1 MGSAKEEVVVVKR
14 ALRIVLFGLLA
25 LVLTGALALA
35 LVIKIGLAPAKGEWA
50 IERKLGPLTVELG
63 VPTLL
68 RVATSPWLAPRL
80 DGLRLNTRHGP
91 VQLRWV
97 DSAQL
102 LYLRCAPC
110 SAQVAALGSQPLQL
124 DHLQIGLHRDASR
137 LRGTIEAAPPRDA
150 ARLPATDAPLRG
162 QWTGRLSQTAL
173 DVDLQMEEA
182 PIARWYAVVA
192 PHLPEL
198 QRARISGTF
207 ALKAQLSQPSG
218 AFKLQPQVA
227 QFNVEGLGTGA
238 MLGARSSCGA
248 PSRLTDQSW
257 LARAVIAAED
267 QRFFQ
272 HPGYDLI
279 ELSAALDRNQAK
291 GGIDRG
297 GSTLTQQLAKML
309 VTGSERSLERKL
321 RELLYAVEMESTL
334 GKARILQLYL
344 DNAPWGRVCGAEAA
358 AQLYFKRSAVRL
370 EPAQAVWLASM
381 LHAPGLA
388 AERWAREGE
397 LDAKRLQ
404 WVAEGIRGIS
414 RKQREALLRQVEQAK
429 YAWVADSPAG
439 GRSDTQLKR

>member
-1 MGSAKEEVVVVKR
+1 MKR

-25 LVLTGALALA
+25 LVLTAAVALA
-35 LVIKIGLAPAKGEWA
+35 LVVKIGLAPARGEWA
-50 IERKLGPLTVELG
+50 IERSVGPLTLELG
-63 VPTLL
+63 VPTVL
-68 RVATSPWLAPRL
+68 RVATSPWLAPWL
-80 DGLRLNTRHGP
+80 DGLRLDTRHGP
-91 VQLRWV
+91 VQLRW
-97 DSAQL
+97 DDGAQQL
-102 LYLRCAPC
+102 TARCAPC
-110 SAQVAALGSQPLQL
+110 TAQVAALGSQPLQL
-124 DHLQIGLHRDASR
+124 DHLEITVHRDASR
-137 LRGTIEAAPPRDA
+137 LRGTLEAAAPQGPNRPPGA
-150 ARLPATDAPLRG
+150 DAPLRG

-173 DVDLQMEEA
+173 DLDVRIQDA
-182 PIARWYAVVA
+182 PIARWYAVGA

-198 QRARISGTF
+198 QRARITGTL
-207 ALKAQLSQPSG
+207 ALQAQVSQPSG

-227 QFNVEGLGTGA
+227 QFSVEGLGTDA

-267 QRFFQ
+267 QRFFN

-279 ELSAALDRNQAK
+279 ELGVALDRNQAK

-321 RELLYAVEMESTL
+321 RELLYAVEMENTL

-358 AQLYFKRSAVRL
+358 AQLYFKRSAQRL

-388 AERWAREGE
+388 AERWAKEGE

-404 WVAEGIRGIS
+404 WVAESIRGIS
-414 RKQREALLRQVEQAK
+414 RRQREALLKQVEQAR
-429 YAWVADSPAG
+429 YPWVADG
-439 GRSDTQLKR
+439 GVAAVR

>member
-1 MGSAKEEVVVVKR
+1 MKR

-25 LVLTGALALA
+25 LLLTAAVALA

-50 IERKLGPLTVELG
+50 IERNVGPLTLELG
-63 VPTLL
+63 VPTVL
-68 RVATSPWLAPRL
+68 RVATSPWLAPWL
-80 DGLRLNTRHGP
+80 DGARTDTRHGP
-91 VQLRWV
+91 VQLRWNEG
-97 DSAQL
+97 AQQL
-102 LYLRCAPC
+102 TARCAPC
-110 SAQVAALGSQPLQL
+110 SAQVAALGSQPLLL
-124 DHLQIGLHRDASR
+124 DHLQITLHRDADR
-137 LRGTIEAAPPRDA
+137 LRGTLEAAAPRGA
-150 ARLPATDAPLRG
+150 GTLPGADAPLRG
-162 QWTGRLSQTAL
+162 NWTGRLSQTAL
-173 DVDLQMEEA
+173 EVDVKMDEA
-182 PIARWYAVVA
+182 PIARWYAVGA

-198 QRARISGTF
+198 QRARISGTL
-207 ALKAQLSQPSG
+207 ALQAHVSQPSG
-218 AFKLQPQVA
+218 HFKLQPQVA
-227 QFNVEGLGTGA
+227 QFSVEGLGTEA

-267 QRFFQ
+267 QRFFT

-279 ELSAALDRNQAK
+279 ELGAALDRNQAK

-321 RELLYAVEMESTL
+321 RELLYAVEMENTL

-358 AQLYFKRSAVRL
+358 AQLYFKRSAARL

-388 AERWAREGE
+388 AERWSKDGE

-404 WVAEGIRGIS
+404 WVAESIRGIP
-414 RKQREALLRQVEQAK
+414 RRQREVVLKQVEQQR
-429 YAWVADSPAG
+429 YPWVADG
-439 GRSDTQLKR
+439 GVGK